1 VRGLRVG
8 ATRQVNP
15 RRITVELHEQPMRPT
30 RVLAVGDSVVAEL
43 DREIPIGASI
53 ALNYK
58 GDTYQCTVVS
68 RDGDDATLRVDAI
81 E

>member
-1 VRGLRVG
+1 
-8 ATRQVNP
+8 
-15 RRITVELHEQPMRPT
+15 VELHEQPMRPT
-30 RVLAVGDSVVAEL
+30 RVLAVGESVVVKL
-43 DREIPIGASI
+43 DDIPIGASI

-68 RDGDDATLRVDAI
+68 RDGADAILRVDAI

>member
-1 VRGLRVG
+1 M
-8 ATRQVNP
+8 
-15 RRITVELHEQPMRPT
+15 ELHEQPMRPT

-43 DREIPIGASI
+43 DREIPIGANI
-53 ALNYK
+53 ALNFKGTVYK
-58 GDTYQCTVVS
+58 CTVIS